1 MFILGITGG
10 IGTGKSTV
18 LDILKTEYNAYILE
32 ADKVAHLLM
41 MPGKSAFNDIVAT
54 FGEDILTEEG
64 IIDRNELGKRVMSDK
79 GSLEK
84 LNNIV
89 HPAVK
94 KYIMQDISEKQSD
107 FLEETE
113 NKEKISLYVIEAALL
128 IQDGYKE
135 ICDEIWSVI
144 TSEDIRIERLI
155 ASRGY
160 TEEKAKSFI
169 KNQASDE
176 YFISNSD
183 RVLYNNGSSEELMT
197 AIKLQMD
204 SVCHT
209 G

>member
-41 MPGKSAFNDIVAT
+41 MPGKSAFNEIVAT
-54 FGEDILTEEG
+54 FGEDILTEDGE
-64 IIDRNELGKRVMSDK
+64 IDRNILGKRVMSESS
-79 GSLEK
+79 SLEK
-84 LNNIV
+84 LNSIV

-94 KYIMQDISEKQSD
+94 EYIIQDISEKRRVLLDQSD
-107 FLEETE
+107 NTE
-113 NKEKISLYVIEAALL
+113 KQNLYVIEAALL

>member
-18 LDILKTEYNAYILE
+18 LDILRTEYSAYILE

-41 MPGKSAFNDIVAT
+41 MPGKLAFNEIVAT
-54 FGEDILTEEG
+54 FGEDILTEDGE
-64 IIDRNELGKRVMSDK
+64 IDRNILGKRVMSESS
-79 GSLEK
+79 SLEK
-84 LNNIV
+84 LNSIV

-94 KYIMQDISEKQSD
+94 EYIIQDISEKRRVLLDQSD
-107 FLEETE
+107 NTE
-113 NKEKISLYVIEAALL
+113 KQNLYVIEAALL

>member
-18 LDILKTEYNAYILE
+18 LDILKTEYSAYILE

-41 MPGKSAFNDIVAT
+41 MPGKSAFNEIVAT
-54 FGEDILTEEG
+54 FGKDILTEDGE
-64 IIDRNELGKRVMSDK
+64 IDRNILGKRVMSESS
-79 GSLEK
+79 SLEK
-84 LNNIV
+84 LNSIV

-94 KYIMQDISEKQSD
+94 EYIIQDISEKRRDLLNQSD
-107 FLEETE
+107 NTE
-113 NKEKISLYVIEAALL
+113 KQNLYVIEAALL

>member
-41 MPGKSAFNDIVAT
+41 MPGKRAFNEIVAV
-54 FGEDILTEEG
+54 FGENILTEDG
-64 IIDRNELGKRVMSDK
+64 TIDRNILGKRVMNDRR
-79 GSLEK
+79 SLEK
-84 LNNIV
+84 LNGIV

-94 KYIMQDISEKQSD
+94 EYIVKDISEIRRDSHGESEGTD
-107 FLEETE
+107 TR
-113 NKEKISLYVIEAALL
+113 NLYVIEAALL
-128 IQDGYKE
+128 IQDGYRQ

-144 TSEDIRIERLI
+144 TSEDIRIKRLI

-160 TEEKAKSFI
+160 TEDKARSFI
-169 KNQASDE
+169 KNQPEDE
-176 YFISNSD
+176 YFITNSD
-183 RVLYNNGSSEELMT
+183 RVLYNNGSADELMD
-197 AIKLQMD
+197 AIRGEIDRLG
-204 SVCHT
+204 HI

>member
-54 FGEDILTEEG
+54 FGEDILTEKG
-64 IIDRNELGKRVMSDK
+64 IIDRNILGKRVMSESS
-79 GSLEK
+79 SLEK
-84 LNNIV
+84 LNSIV

-94 KYIMQDISEKQSD
+94 EYIIQDISEKRRGLLDQSD
-107 FLEETE
+107 NTD
-113 NKEKISLYVIEAALL
+113 KQSLYVIEAALL

-135 ICDEIWSVI
+135 ICDEIWSII

-160 TEEKAKSFI
+160 TEEKARGFI

-204 SVCHT
+204 SVYHT

>member
-18 LDILKTEYNAYILE
+18 LDILKSEYNAYILE

-64 IIDRNELGKRVMSDK
+64 VIDRNELGKRVMSDK
-79 GSLEK
+79 GGLEK
-84 LNNIV
+84 LNSIV

-94 KYIMQDISEKQSD
+94 EYIIQDISEKRRGLLDQSD
-107 FLEETE
+107 NTE
-113 NKEKISLYVIEAALL
+113 KQSLYVIEAALL

-135 ICDEIWSVI
+135 ICDEIWSII

-160 TEEKAKSFI
+160 TEEKARGFI
-169 KNQASDE
+169 KNQPSDE

>member
-41 MPGKSAFNDIVAT
+41 MPGKSAFNEIVAT
-54 FGEDILTEEG
+54 FGEDILTEDG
-64 IIDRNELGKRVMSDK
+64 AIDRNILGRRVMSDSD
-79 GSLEK
+79 SLEK
-84 LNNIV
+84 LNSIV
-89 HPAVK
+89 HPTVK
-94 KYIMQDISEKQSD
+94 DYIIQDISEKRRDLLDSS
-107 FLEETE
+107 E
-113 NKEKISLYVIEAALL
+113 NPEKQSLYVIEAALL

-144 TSEDIRIERLI
+144 TLEDIRIERLI

-160 TEEKAKSFI
+160 TEEKARSFI
-169 KNQASDE
+169 KNQPSDD

-183 RVLYNNGSSEELMT
+183 RVIYNNGSSEELQE
-197 AIKLQMD
+197 AISKEIYSLE
-204 SVCHT
+204 SIR
-209 G
+209 

>member
-84 LNNIV
+84 LNSIV

-94 KYIMQDISEKQSD
+94 EYIIQDISEKRRGLLDQSD
-107 FLEETE
+107 NTE
-113 NKEKISLYVIEAALL
+113 KQSLYVIEAALL

-135 ICDEIWSVI
+135 ICDEIWSII

-155 ASRGY
+155 ASRSY
-160 TEEKAKSFI
+160 TEEKARGFI
-169 KNQASDE
+169 KNQPSDE

-183 RVLYNNGSSEELMT
+183 IVLYNNGSSEELLT

>member
-18 LDILKTEYNAYILE
+18 LDILRTEYSAYILE

-41 MPGKSAFNDIVAT
+41 MPGKSAFNEIVAT
-54 FGEDILTEEG
+54 FGEDILTENGE
-64 IIDRNELGKRVMSDK
+64 IDRNILGKRVMSESS
-79 GSLEK
+79 SLEK
-84 LNNIV
+84 LNSIV

-94 KYIMQDISEKQSD
+94 EYIIQDISEKRRVLLDQSD
-107 FLEETE
+107 NTE
-113 NKEKISLYVIEAALL
+113 KQNLYVIEAALL
-128 IQDGYKE
+128 IQDGYRE

-144 TSEDIRIERLI
+144 TSEDIRIKRLI

-160 TEEKAKSFI
+160 TEDKARSFI

-176 YFISNSD
+176 YFITNSD
-183 RVLYNNGSSEELMT
+183 KVLYNNGSADELMD
-197 AIKLQMD
+197 AIRGEIDRLW
-204 SVCHT
+204 HI

>member
-41 MPGKSAFNDIVAT
+41 MPGKRAFNEIVAV
-54 FGEDILTEEG
+54 FGEDILAEDGT
-64 IIDRNELGKRVMSDK
+64 IDRNILGKRVMSDRR
-79 GSLEK
+79 SLEK
-84 LNNIV
+84 LNGIV

-94 KYIMQDISEKQSD
+94 EYIVKDISEIRRD
-107 FLEETE
+107 LFCEYEGADTL
-113 NKEKISLYVIEAALL
+113 NLYVIEAALL
-128 IQDGYKE
+128 IQDGYRE

-144 TSEDIRIERLI
+144 TSEDIRIKRLI

-160 TEEKAKSFI
+160 TEDKARSFI
-169 KNQASDE
+169 KNQPEDE
-176 YFISNSD
+176 YFITNSD
-183 RVLYNNGSSEELMT
+183 KVLYNNGSTDELMD
-197 AIKLQMD
+197 AIRGEIDRLR
-204 SVCHT
+204 HI

>member
-41 MPGKSAFNDIVAT
+41 MPGKRAFNEIVAV
-54 FGEDILTEEG
+54 FGEDILAEDGT
-64 IIDRNELGKRVMSDK
+64 IDRNILGKRVMSDRR
-79 GSLEK
+79 SLEK
-84 LNNIV
+84 LNGIV

-94 KYIMQDISEKQSD
+94 EYIVKDISEIRRDSHGESESTD
-107 FLEETE
+107 TR
-113 NKEKISLYVIEAALL
+113 NLYVIEAALL
-128 IQDGYKE
+128 IQDGYRE

-144 TSEDIRIERLI
+144 TSEDIRIKRLI

-160 TEEKAKSFI
+160 TEDKARSFI
-169 KNQASDE
+169 KNQPEDE
-176 YFISNSD
+176 YFITNSD
-183 RVLYNNGSSEELMT
+183 KVLYNNGSADELMD
-197 AIKLQMD
+197 AIRGEIDRLW
-204 SVCHT
+204 HI